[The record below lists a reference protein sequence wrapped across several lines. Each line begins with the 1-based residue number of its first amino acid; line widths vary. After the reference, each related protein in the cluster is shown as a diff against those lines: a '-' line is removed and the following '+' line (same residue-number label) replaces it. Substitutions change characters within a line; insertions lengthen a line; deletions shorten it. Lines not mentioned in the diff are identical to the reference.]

1 MSAEAASPILP
12 LGVGRLSRSWLIFFV
27 LSLIV
32 LGGGIAAYAFQFI
45 EGEVVTGMRNLG
57 TGGGATWGLYISMA
71 IYFIGVSFA
80 GITIAAF
87 IRLTKQE
94 YLKPIARMAEVLTV
108 VSLLLG
114 AFAILVDLGQ
124 PLRGITNLML
134 FGRPQSPFFGT
145 FAMVLGGYLFASLVY
160 LYLDGRRDAAVL
172 AKQPSRVQW
181 LHRIW
186 AAGYKDTAG
195 ERKRHATTSFWLAI
209 AIIPLLIIAHSTL
222 GFVFGLQVG
231 RPGWFSALQAPAF
244 VILAGISGIG
254 HVIVLAAVVRYK
266 FRQGARLGNEV
277 FGWLGKILMILLLVY
292 VYFLVVDLLTSTYAA
307 TAAELGVV
315 NAVIFGEYAWMYWLA
330 IVTLVVPLFLLMGQY
345 FTRRWSVPVLIA
357 SGILVNVAAV
367 VKRYLVVV
375 PSQTY
380 GGLLPYAIGSYAPSL
395 VEYAVVAGLL
405 ALGAV
410 LFALFA
416 KAFPIMDLEPPSQ
429 GGEA

>member
-1 MSAEAASPILP
+1 MSAEAASPVLP
-12 LGVGRLSRSWLIFFV
+12 MGVGRLSRSWLIFLIV
-27 LSLIV
+27 SLGV
-32 LGGGIAAYAFQFI
+32 LGGGIAAYAIQAI

-57 TGGGATWGLYISMA
+57 TGGGATWGLYITMA

-87 IRLTKQE
+87 IRLTDQE

-114 AFAILVDLGQ
+114 ALAILVDLGQ
-124 PLRGITNLML
+124 PLRGVTNLFL
-134 FGRPQSPFFGT
+134 FARPQSPFFGT

-172 AKQPSRVQW
+172 AKQPSRFQW

-186 AAGYKDTAG
+186 AAGYRDTPA

-254 HVIVLAAVVRYK
+254 HVIVLAAVVRYR
-266 FRQGARLGNEV
+266 FRQGARLSNNI
-277 FGWLGKILMILLLVY
+277 FAWLGKILMILLLVY
-292 VYFLVVDLLTSTYAA
+292 VYFLIVDLLTSTYAA
-307 TAAELGVV
+307 TAAELEVV

-345 FTRRWSVPVLIA
+345 FTRRWSLPVLIVSA
-357 SGILVNVAAV
+357 LLVNVAAV
-367 VKRYLVVV
+367 VKRYLIVV

-380 GGLLPYAIGSYAPSL
+380 GALLPYGIGSYAPSL

-410 LFALFA
+410 LFALFV
-416 KAFPIMDLEPPSQ
+416 KVFPIMNLRRPSK